1 MSRHFSTMK
10 PDLFAGY
17 YAVDPDPWRFTTSE
31 YERDKYAA
39 TVASL
44 PRQRYRA
51 GLEIGCSI
59 GVLTRQFAQRC
70 TTLVST
76 DVVESA
82 LDSARATCHDQSNVT
97 FELSV
102 APEDWPEGKFD
113 LVVLSEVLCFFDRA
127 DLARMVARVEGS
139 LLPGGD
145 VILVNWL
152 GETNFPLTG
161 DEASDGFIGGAAGF
175 AHRTHQ
181 ERTDK
186 YRLDVLTRGMN
197 GKSHG

>member
-1 MSRHFSTMK
+1 MSRHTSTMS

-17 YAVDPDPWRFTTSE
+17 YAVDPDPWKFTTSE
-31 YERDKYAA
+31 YERAKYAA

-44 PRQRYRA
+44 PKPTYRA

-59 GVLTRQFAQRC
+59 GVLTAQFADRC
-70 TTLVST
+70 GTLVST
-76 DVVESA
+76 DVVQSA
-82 LDSARATCHDQSNVT
+82 LDSARDVCRDKSNVT
-97 FELSV
+97 FLLSV
-102 APEDWPEGKFD
+102 APEEWPEGKYD
-113 LVVLSEVLCFFDRA
+113 LIVLSEVLCFFDQD
-127 DLARMVARVEGS
+127 DLARMVARVESS

-145 VILVNWL
+145 VLIVNWL

-161 DEASDGFIGGAAGF
+161 DEASDGFIERAAGF
-175 AHRTHQ
+175 AHRIHQ
-181 ERTDK
+181 ERTEK

>member
-1 MSRHFSTMK
+1 MSRHTSTMK

-17 YAVDPDPWRFTTSE
+17 YAVDPDPWQFTTSE
-31 YERDKYAA
+31 YERAKYAA

-44 PRQRYRA
+44 PKPTYRA

-59 GVLTRQFAQRC
+59 GVLTREFAQRC
-70 TTLVST
+70 GTLVST

-82 LDSARATCHDQSNVT
+82 LDSARSICRDQSNVRFT
-97 FELSV
+97 LSV
-102 APEDWPEGKFD
+102 APDEWPEGKFD
-113 LVVLSEVLCFFDRA
+113 LIVLSEVLCFFDRA
-127 DLARMVARVEGS
+127 DLARMVERVEGS

-145 VILVNWL
+145 VIIVNWL

-161 DEASDGFIGGAAGF
+161 DEASEGFIEGAARF
-175 AHRTHQ
+175 AHRIHQ
-181 ERTDK
+181 ERTEK

-197 GKSHG
+197 GKKHG